1 MNPLSPIRGW
11 LRPYPDAGKVRLEEV
26 LDEGGLAG
34 GVLPDEHD
42 HGPRVEVGVLQ
53 DGGVEVVELVLL
65 LEREQLLPVEGHSK
79 EGLDSKDKGTF
90 CCLDCNLG
98 LGKMDIFES

>member
-1 MNPLSPIRGW
+1 MNTLSPIRGW
-11 LRPYPDAGKVRLEEV
+11 LRPYPDAGEVRLEEV
-26 LDEGGLAG
+26 LDECRLAG

-65 LEREQLLPVEGHSK
+65 LEREQLLPAEWRQKLRGMQMLTVSIC
-79 EGLDSKDKGTF
+79 S
-90 CCLDCNLG
+90 
-98 LGKMDIFES
+98 